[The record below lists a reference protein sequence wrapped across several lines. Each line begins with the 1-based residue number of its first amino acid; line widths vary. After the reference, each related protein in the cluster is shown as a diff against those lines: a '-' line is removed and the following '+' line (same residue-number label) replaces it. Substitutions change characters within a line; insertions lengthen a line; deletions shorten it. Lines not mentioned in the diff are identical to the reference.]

1 MMTNS
6 VPSFLKTFV
15 LGDDGIFGS
24 ANVSVLQGTEHQFR
38 ETLAQAWLKA
48 AVPSY
53 LDEVSKHHSIPV
65 MDREVERFVSGIPN
79 EGIILDV
86 GGCWGWHW
94 RRLTDMRPDIRVVI
108 VDFVRSNLLHAMK
121 ILDNNVRNNIHFVH
135 ADAVSLEFPSNT
147 FDGYWSVQAL
157 QHIPDLHKALK
168 EAKRVLKP
176 TGVFVDYS
184 LNDCLLARLVYRIM
198 RKQYVVEG
206 MVRDSFFLRRMTD
219 KTLRIYSEVFST
231 PPKTRYSEIIF
242 KPEFRFAGPGRED
255 SFLGKIDCW
264 LSGSNKML
272 LLVARQRST
281 HISMWNFPARIGLDL
296 SV

>member
-1 MMTNS
+1 
-6 VPSFLKTFV
+6 
-15 LGDDGIFGS
+15 
-24 ANVSVLQGTEHQFR
+24 
-38 ETLAQAWLKA
+38 
-48 AVPSY
+48 
-53 LDEVSKHHSIPV
+53 
-65 MDREVERFVSGIPN
+65 
-79 EGIILDV
+79 
-86 GGCWGWHW
+86 
-94 RRLTDMRPDIRVVI
+94 
-108 VDFVRSNLLHAMK
+108 
-121 ILDNNVRNNIHFVH
+121 
-135 ADAVSLEFPSNT
+135 VSLEFPSNT

-206 MVRDSFFLRRMTD
+206 MVRDLFFLRRMTD
-219 KTLRIYSEVFST
+219 KTFRIYSEVFST

-264 LSGSNKML
+264 LSGSIKML

-281 HISMWNFPARIGLDL
+281 HISM
-296 SV
+296 